1 MKEMV
6 IQIKPERLSLSAL
19 KLMTAILTF
28 GLSTSIG
35 HLRSTILAEEMKI
48 KLKKSLKKQEVKSV
62 LIQRRSSFGR
72 NMPSLN

>member
-35 HLRSTILAEEMKI
+35 HLRSTILVEEMKI
-48 KLKKSLKKQEVKSV
+48 KQKKSLKKQEVKSV

>member
-6 IQIKPERLSLSAL
+6 IQIKPERLLLSAL

-35 HLRSTILAEEMKI
+35 HLRSTILVEEMKI
-48 KLKKSLKKQEVKSV
+48 KQKKSLKKQEVKSV

>member
-6 IQIKPERLSLSAL
+6 IQIKPETPSLSAL

-28 GLSTSIG
+28 GHSTSIG

-48 KLKKSLKKQEVKSV
+48 KLKKSLKKQEVKLV
-62 LIQRRSSFGR
+62 LIQKRSSFGR
-72 NMPSLN
+72 NMLSLS

>member
-6 IQIKPERLSLSAL
+6 IQIKPERPLLNAL

-35 HLRSTILAEEMKI
+35 HLRSTILVEEMKI
-48 KLKKSLKKQEVKSV
+48 KQKKSLKKQEVKSV

-72 NMPSLN
+72 NMLSLS